1 MFLKDP
7 LANAFRRWGYLQ
19 ADLDPLGRLE
29 ALPHADLDD
38 ASGDEADRWRRI
50 YCGSVGAEFMHMHFR
65 DRCEWV
71 ARRMEETDAVPDRRR
86 IDPVDLGE
94 TAAGFQRPVTAP
106 ALALVRRQGAAD
118 SGSLQSAQ
126 YLLGR
131 CLVPDN
137 EEVPRGGNPLE
148 HAWRSR

>member
-50 YCGSVGAEFMHMHFR
+50 YCGSVGVEFMHMCFR

-71 ARRMEETDAVPDRRR
+71 ARRMEETDAVPDRWR
-86 IDPVDLGE
+86 IVKRLAEAELLERFVHKLYVGTKRYSLE
-94 TAAGFQRPVTAP
+94 GCAAVIPLLDSILDSAAP
-106 ALALVRRQGAAD
+106 
-118 SGSLQSAQ
+118 
-126 YLLGR
+126 
-131 CLVPDN
+131 
-137 EEVPRGGNPLE
+137 GGLE
-148 HAWRSR
+148 H